1 MKPVTHSLTDPGLPP
16 EVGDASAWYGQ
27 DLSRRSDWVEH
38 LTDAEI
44 VEVQSAILEA
54 KRSNRDLT
62 TISSEEV
69 SLPTLGP
76 RLQRLLDEVLNGR
89 GFVLIKGLPVERWT
103 KRDATIG
110 FLLIGVHLGNL
121 RMQNAEGHLLGHVRD
136 LGRSSDDPNTR
147 IYQTRERQTHHTDS
161 CDVVGLLCLQ
171 TAKSGG
177 LSSLVSS
184 TTIFNEMRKRRP
196 DLLRVL
202 FDPIETDRRG
212 EVPHGSKA
220 YFNIPVFS
228 YAQGLVSAIYQRQYI
243 ESARRFEGVEPLSSL
258 QIEALDLLDEL
269 ANDPNLN
276 LMMELQPGDI
286 QLVHN
291 HTILHDRT
299 AFEDYPEPERKRHL
313 LRLWVAPPNAR
324 PLPEIYADVLDQS
337 FLVSGEVL
345 WLPNRDRQYLS
356 GDLVSDMKRTDVLT
370 RSAGA
375 WLGHLPYSLVV
386 KEPLAKSR
394 LPFSPGFSLGIGAR
408 RESWNRFNGFRKFAV
423 FLINR

>member
-1 MKPVTHSLTDPGLPP
+1 MKSVTHSLTDPGLPP
-16 EVGDASAWYGQ
+16 EVRDASSWYGP
-27 DLSRRSDWVEH
+27 DLLSRSDWVEH
-38 LTDAEI
+38 LTDDEI
-44 VEVQSAILEA
+44 DEVQSAILEA
-54 KRSNRDLT
+54 KRSTRDLT

-69 SLPTLGP
+69 SLPTLGT
-76 RLQRLLDEVLNGR
+76 RLQHLLDEVLNGR

-103 KRDATIG
+103 KRDAAIG

-136 LGRSSDDPNTR
+136 LGRSSDDPNAR

-202 FDPIETDRRG
+202 FAPIETDRRG
-212 EVPHGSKA
+212 EVPLGSKP
-220 YFNIPVFS
+220 YFKIPVFNYS
-228 YAQGLVSAIYQRQYI
+228 HGLVSAIYQRQYI

-324 PLPEIYADVLDQS
+324 PLPEIYAERFGS
-337 FLVSGEVL
+337 ITPGE
-345 WLPNRDRQYLS
+345 R
-356 GDLVSDMKRTDVLT
+356 G
-370 RSAGA
+370 G
-375 WLGHLPYSLVV
+375 VV
-386 KEPLAKSR
+386 VAESRPTIPL
-394 LPFSPGFSLGIGAR
+394 
-408 RESWNRFNGFRKFAV
+408 E
-423 FLINR
+423 